1 MKYFS
6 FVSGIVSVKNQMTS
20 VPVLI
25 RLSIV
30 DIVAAS
36 RILYEQCGKEDTWH
50 SRTDDL
56 YACSS
61 IDELANLLVE
71 IGLPDQIAGSGRDI
85 EDFLPEFALTME
97 APDDVKSLSPEIYL
111 PNVFRANSPI
121 KDLFW
126 ESYAEKYDGDRL
138 HPLPGPEWLAYM
150 GDNELL
156 QIFPA
161 HSKKDVSV
169 LSREDMIG
177 KLFWCG
183 TSGWCTI
190 IGPGDSLRGAET
202 VEEVF
207 EEIKSSYGA
216 QEC

>member
-1 MKYFS
+1 ML
-6 FVSGIVSVKNQMTS
+6 S
-20 VPVLI
+20 VPVLV
-25 RLSIV
+25 RLPIV

-36 RILYEQCGKEDTWH
+36 CVLYEQCGKEDIWH
-50 SRTDDL
+50 SHTEAL

-61 IDELANLLVE
+61 IEELANLLVE
-71 IGLPDQIAGSGRDI
+71 IGLPDQIANSGRDI

-97 APDDVKSLSPEIYL
+97 APDDVKNLRPEIYL
-111 PNVFRANSPI
+111 PNVIRANSPI
-121 KDLFW
+121 NDLFW
-126 ESYAEKYDGDRL
+126 ESYAEKYGGDRL

-161 HSKKDVSV
+161 HSKKDVSL

-183 TSGWCTI
+183 TVGWCTI
-190 IGPGDSLRGAET
+190 IGLGDSLSGAET
-202 VEEVF
+202 VGQVF
-207 EEIKSSYGA
+207 EEIKCNYGA
-216 QEC
+216 NEC

>member
-1 MKYFS
+1 MS
-6 FVSGIVSVKNQMTS
+6 S
-20 VPVLI
+20 VPVLV

-36 RILYEQCGKEDTWH
+36 RVLYEQCDMENIWH
-50 SRTDDL
+50 SRTEAL

-61 IDELANLLVE
+61 IEELANLLVE
-71 IGLPDQIAGSGRDI
+71 IGLPDQIANSGRDI

-97 APDDVKSLSPEIYL
+97 EPSKVKDLRPEIYL
-111 PNVFRANSPI
+111 PNVIRADKPI
-121 KDLFW
+121 DDLYW
-126 ESYAEKYDGDRL
+126 ETYAEKYDGDRL
-138 HPLPGPEWLAYM
+138 YPLPDPQWLAYM

-161 HSKKDVSV
+161 HSKNDVSI
-169 LSREDMIG
+169 LTREDMIG

-190 IGPGDSLRGAET
+190 IGPRDSLSGAET
-202 VEEVF
+202 VEQVF
-207 EEIKSSYGA
+207 EEIKNNYGA
-216 QEC
+216 HEC